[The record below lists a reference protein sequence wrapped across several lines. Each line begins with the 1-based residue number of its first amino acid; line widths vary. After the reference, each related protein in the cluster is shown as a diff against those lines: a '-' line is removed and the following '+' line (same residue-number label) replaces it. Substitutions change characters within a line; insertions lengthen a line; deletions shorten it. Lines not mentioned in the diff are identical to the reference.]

1 MNAENITDLIEKAS
15 QLCDAGNLT
24 EALAVYS
31 RVLSQ
36 DADHHEACL
45 VAGSIYGETGQLDE
59 AAKLLKKA
67 TELKPDDAAGYL
79 TLAHVL
85 RAQGDL
91 HQAIN
96 TLENAVL
103 ACPEN
108 VEVCCTLGSMRHD
121 AGQLAEAIQ
130 CFERATQLD
139 SDNTRAR
146 EMLNSLLIHNAD
158 ILARNGNHAE
168 ALEAIQPFLESG
180 NPPLSAVLVFATL
193 SPVFDTR
200 DDCRYLLDKISERG
214 SLSDADRG
222 AIQQARAWLD
232 QN

>member
-85 RAQGDL
+85 RAQGNL
-91 HQAIN
+91 AQAIN

-108 VEVCCTLGSMRHD
+108 AEVHCTLGSMRYD
-121 AGQLAEAIQ
+121 AGQLAEAIKY
-130 CFERATQLD
+130 FERATQLD
-139 SDNTRAR
+139 NDNAKK
-146 EMLNSLLIHNAD
+146 MLNSLLIHNAD
-158 ILARNGNHAE
+158 ILARKGDHAE
-168 ALEAIQPFLESG
+168 ALEAIQPFLESE
-180 NPPLSAVLVFATL
+180 NPPLGAVLVFATL
-193 SPVFDTR
+193 SPVFDTQ
-200 DDCRYLLDKISERG
+200 DDC
-214 SLSDADRG
+214 
-222 AIQQARAWLD
+222 
-232 QN
+232 